1 MKIIKSKKYIKS
13 QNQTA
18 QEIQDAFSG
27 FGNKMDQQRQ
37 KRYIDYANQ
46 VIKLINQGIPQQ
58 QAFDQVVGNPGKVFR
73 TGVVEAIKSIWNQQ
87 PTQVPTKSYDDAYP
101 DNPVDQQPIP
111 YKGN

>member
-1 MKIIKSKKYIKS
+1 MKIIKSEKYIKS

-37 KRYIDYANQ
+37 KRYVDYANQ

-58 QAFDQVVGNPGKVFR
+58 QAFDQVVGNPGQAFR
-73 TGVVEAIKSIWNQQ
+73 AGVVEAIKSIWNQQ
-87 PTQVPTKSYDDAYP
+87 TPQTPGKSYDDAYP
-101 DNPVDQQPIP
+101 DNPMDQQPIP
-111 YKGN
+111 VRS